1 MSLQWILRLS
11 PPPSPGFVP
20 GCSGIVGLLRSL
32 GLPDLELLFAEHIFV
47 FGSSEMRQMEPSSL
61 NAVSPPSWGQ
71 LIQSRVVQ
79 AKT

>member
-1 MSLQWILRLS
+1 MDIEAFP

-71 LIQSRVVQ
+71 LIQRRVVQ